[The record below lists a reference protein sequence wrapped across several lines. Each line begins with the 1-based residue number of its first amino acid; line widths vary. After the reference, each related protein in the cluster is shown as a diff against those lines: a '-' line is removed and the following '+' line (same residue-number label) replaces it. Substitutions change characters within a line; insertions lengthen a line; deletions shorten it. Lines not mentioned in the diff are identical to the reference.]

1 MGNLLALANG
11 TELVGDYQIRRVLG
25 AGGFGIT
32 YLADEIS
39 LSRLVTI
46 KEYFPSDF
54 AARKGAQEAAPRSQ
68 DCAADYKWGLDRF
81 IEEAQTLARFEHPN
95 IVRVFRY
102 FRANNTG
109 YMVLQWEEGKSLK
122 NWLKDLG
129 RAPRQAEL
137 DQIVAPLLDALELIH
152 KRDFLH
158 RDIAPDNIIIRTDKS
173 PVLIDFGSARG
184 EIASHSRTVSALVKP
199 GYSPY
204 EQYATTTS
212 QQGAWTDIYALG
224 ATLYQAVTGKRPPDA
239 PSRVVQDEY
248 VPARDAAVGS
258 FRPGFL
264 AAIDK
269 ALTIEPGQ
277 RPQSVLEWR
286 GPLLAPPEK
295 PAKARGGLG
304 LGLKK
309 QRETAEAPA
318 VVAAAPTAVTPPPP
332 DAPQPKGQFVDF
344 VEGLRKAPPEPKG
357 KAKAKA
363 EPAAAN
369 AAPADLKTR
378 LAEVAP
384 ANADQNARYGLGYGP
399 APGTAK
405 AAAPVKAEAAAAKKA
420 DKTPAANKTP
430 AAMRG
435 APEPAPQAPHAPV
448 ARPIRKTRTPLWKQ
462 ALFFLRPPWRGIL
475 FKLGVG
481 AGVASLAVAY
491 QNHQFPAPEPQPAKA
506 AAKTASSGAI
516 VKPASVVTGS
526 TSTGTEPAILP
537 TQPSLQLVKQKT
549 SVTAMSVLHTQ
560 RRIATLAADGT
571 INLSDVD
578 NGSLARSYSLVATA
592 PSVAIPAIP
601 ASSPSGP
608 IVSAAMTG
616 SSLVVAGDGG
626 IAVWDTLRGERIAS
640 GKPANGDIKAVA
652 WLGGGE
658 KIAASS
664 SDGHLAIFA
673 KDTLAQL
680 QRSTDSHNDNVT
692 AMVGIPGRNIVAS
705 ASTDKTVKVWNS
717 ETLSLVRTYRGH
729 NGPVGALDAA
739 SDGRMIASG
748 AEDGQVRLWSTAST
762 RLIRT
767 LRGHTARITAVAFAP
782 NAELLATS
790 AKDGSIRLWDVR
802 RGRTAHALPA
812 NPSPPVTLA
821 FIDEGKRLAVA
832 GEDGSVKIWD
842 ISAIKLARD

>member
-1 MGNLLALANG
+1 MSNLLALANG
-11 TELVGDYQIRRVLG
+11 TELVGDYRIRRVLG

-46 KEYFPSDF
+46 KEFFPSDF
-54 AARKGAQEAAPRSQ
+54 AARKGDQEAAPRSQ
-68 DCAADYKWGLDRF
+68 DCAGDYKWGLDRF

-137 DQIVAPLLDALELIH
+137 DQIVAPLLDALEVIH

-277 RPQSVLEWR
+277 RPQSVMEWR

-309 QRETAEAPA
+309 QRDPVEAPPMA
-318 VVAAAPTAVTPPPP
+318 TAPTAVTPPPP

-344 VEGLRKAPPEPKG
+344 VEGLKRTPAETKVN
-357 KAKAKA
+357 AKAKA
-363 EPAAAN
+363 DPAPAN
-369 AAPADLKTR
+369 AAPADLR
-378 LAEVAP
+378 ASLSEVAP
-384 ANADQNARYGLGYGP
+384 DKASGNARYGLGYGP

-405 AAAPVKAEAAAAKKA
+405 VVEPAKAEAVAARKA
-420 DKTPAANKTP
+420 DKAPAARST
-430 AAMRG
+430 
-435 APEPAPQAPHAPV
+435 PEPSLPSPQAAPV
-448 ARPIRKTRTPLWKQ
+448 ARPIRKSRTPLWKQ
-462 ALFFLRPPWRGIL
+462 ALFFLRPPWRGLL

-481 AGVASLAVAY
+481 VGVASLAVAY
-491 QNHQFPAPEPQPAKA
+491 QNHQLPPEPPPAKSTT
-506 AAKTASSGAI
+506 KTASSGTI

-526 TSTGTEPAILP
+526 TSAAIELAATVP
-537 TQPSLQLVKQKT
+537 LQPSLQLVRQKAP
-549 SVTAMSVLHTQ
+549 VAAMSVLPTQ
-560 RRIATLAADGT
+560 RRIATLATDGT
-571 INLSDVD
+571 MNLSDLD
-578 NGSLARSYSLVATA
+578 NGSLARSYSLTTITPAVAA
-592 PSVAIPAIP
+592 PAVPAAGP
-601 ASSPSGP
+601 AGP

-616 SSLVVAGDGG
+616 SSLVVAADGG
-626 IAVWDTLRGERIAS
+626 IAVWDTLRGERVAS
-640 GKPANGDIKAVA
+640 GKPAFGDIKAVA
-652 WLGGGE
+652 WLGAADR
-658 KIAASS
+658 IAAAGG
-664 SDGHLAIFA
+664 DGHLAVFA
-673 KDTLAQL
+673 RDTLAQV
-680 QRSTDSHNDNVT
+680 QRSADSHNDAVT
-692 AMVGIPGRNIVAS
+692 AVVAIPGRNIVAT
-705 ASTDKTVKVWNS
+705 ASGDKTVKVWNS
-717 ETLSLVRTYRGH
+717 ETLTLVRTYRGH
-729 NGPVGALDAA
+729 NGPVGSLDAA

-767 LRGHTARITAVAFAP
+767 LRGHTARVTAVAFSPAVD
-782 NAELLATS
+782 LLAS
-790 AKDGSIRLWDVR
+790 AAKDGSIRLWDVK
-802 RGRTAHALPA
+802 RGRTIHSLPPA
-812 NPSPPVTLA
+812 AASVTALA
-821 FIDEGKRLAVA
+821 FLADGKRLAAA

-842 ISAIKLARD
+842 VSGVRPVRD

>member
-11 TELVGDYQIRRVLG
+11 TELVGDYRIRRVLG

-54 AARKGAQEAAPRSQ
+54 AARKGDQEAAPRSQ
-68 DCAADYKWGLDRF
+68 DCAGDYKWGLDRF

-277 RPQSVLEWR
+277 RPQSVMEWR

-309 QRETAEAPA
+309 QRDPETPP
-318 VVAAAPTAVTPPPP
+318 VVAAQPTAMTPPPP

-344 VEGLRKAPPEPKG
+344 VEGLKKTPAET

-363 EPAAAN
+363 NAKAEPAPAS
-369 AAPADLKTR
+369 AAPADLRTR
-378 LAEVAP
+378 LSEVAP
-384 ANADQNARYGLGYGP
+384 VKASANARYGLGYGP

-405 AAAPVKAEAAAAKKA
+405 RVEPAKLEAVAAKKA
-420 DKTPAANKTP
+420 DKAPAAAKI
-430 AAMRG
+430 
-435 APEPAPQAPHAPV
+435 APEPALPAPQTPV
-448 ARPIRKTRTPLWKQ
+448 ARPIRKSRTPLWKQ
-462 ALFFLRPPWRGIL
+462 ALFFLRPPWRGLL

-491 QNHQFPAPEPQPAKA
+491 QNQQLPPEPPSAKSA
-506 AAKTASSGAI
+506 TKTASSGAI

-526 TSTGTEPAILP
+526 TSTVIELAATVPS
-537 TQPSLQLVKQKT
+537 QPSLQLVRQKAP
-549 SVTAMSVLHTQ
+549 VAAMSVLSAQ
-560 RRIATLAADGT
+560 RRIATLATDGT
-571 INLSDVD
+571 INLSDID
-578 NGSLARSYSLVATA
+578 NGSLARSYSLTPAAPAVAA
-592 PSVAIPAIP
+592 PAIP
-601 ASSPSGP
+601 ASGPAGP
-608 IVSAAMTG
+608 ITSAAMTG

-626 IAVWDTLRGERIAS
+626 IAVWDTLRGERVAS
-640 GKPANGDIKAVA
+640 GKPSSGDIKAVA
-652 WLGGGE
+652 WLGSADR
-658 KIAASS
+658 IAAAGG
-664 SDGHLAIFA
+664 DGHLAVFA
-673 KDTLAQL
+673 RDTLAQV
-680 QRSTDSHNDNVT
+680 QRSADSHNDAVT
-692 AMVGIPGRNIVAS
+692 AMVAIPGRNIVAS
-705 ASTDKTVKVWNS
+705 ASSDKTVKVWNS

-762 RLIRT
+762 RLLRT
-767 LRGHTARITAVAFAP
+767 LRGHTARVTAVAFSPA
-782 NAELLATS
+782 ADLLAS
-790 AKDGSIRLWDVR
+790 AAKDGSIRLWDVK
-802 RGRTAHALPA
+802 RGRTAHSLPVNA
-812 NPSPPVTLA
+812 APAVTLA
-821 FIDEGKRLAVA
+821 FFDDGKRLAVA
-832 GEDGSVKIWD
+832 GDDGSVKVWD
-842 ISAIKLARD
+842 ISAVKLARD